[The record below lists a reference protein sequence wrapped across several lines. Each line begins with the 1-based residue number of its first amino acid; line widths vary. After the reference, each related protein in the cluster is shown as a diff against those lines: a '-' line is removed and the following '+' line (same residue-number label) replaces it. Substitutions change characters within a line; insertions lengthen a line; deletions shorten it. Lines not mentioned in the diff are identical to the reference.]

1 MKMLHGNH
9 KWLLIDNVQEKIQW
23 DSVCSETM
31 TMSVSLTTDTRLLVF
46 VIVQYLGELII
57 NQIGLMFK
65 RENACFSEDFRD
77 LMTTLHSE

>member
-1 MKMLHGNH
+1 MYK
-9 KWLLIDNVQEKIQW
+9 KI
-23 DSVCSETM
+23 SNEILSSETM
-31 TMSVSLTTDTRLLVF
+31 TMSLSLTTDTRLLVF

>member
-1 MKMLHGNH
+1 
-9 KWLLIDNVQEKIQW
+9 
-23 DSVCSETM
+23 
-31 TMSVSLTTDTRLLVF
+31 MSLSLTTDKRLLVF

-77 LMTTLHSE
+77 LMTTPHSE

>member
-1 MKMLHGNH
+1 
-9 KWLLIDNVQEKIQW
+9 
-23 DSVCSETM
+23 
-31 TMSVSLTTDTRLLVF
+31 MSLSLTTDKRLLVF
-46 VIVQYLGELII
+46 VIVQYLRELII